1 MSERVSGLL
10 DKLTPR
16 PNRRELMWIVGAILL
31 ALTIRIVYIIA
42 TKDHGLAG
50 DEFEYDLEAK
60 LAADDGKW
68 LHSTTPYNEVHA
80 SVWKAPGYPVFLSV
94 LYTILG
100 SDATRAIVA
109 QVLIF
114 TPITIGVTWLLGRHL
129 FGVTAGVLAAL
140 VAAVYPNVWQ
150 YDVGLYSEVIATPLG
165 IAMLLVVFSTKKL
178 TWPRVATVGVMLGVL
193 LLIKPAA
200 ILWITGIA
208 IVWWSLRGLRV
219 GTAWIAATL
228 AIALLV
234 VAPYSIRN
242 ATLDGPWV
250 PLSLQTAAGYGT
262 FNDDAHFDGTHP
274 WAWRPETKRDRDLF
288 AQKRTDGELY
298 NELNK
303 RTRAYIEKYP
313 ESLVKAFARNGV
325 QRTWDLRP
333 LAQVNY
339 ELAFEGR
346 TVAVADIGWLMY
358 IVLGVMTLWALWRL
372 WRAKRRTLVLA
383 LLAVALA
390 ASAGYSTAGGTRYRQ
405 PFEPLIAVLAMS
417 VVAPLFTRRPRLAAM
432 LGDDVG
438 VDAPRGAGGVGPAEG
453 GRGGGGAP
461 SGDPSGQQAG

>member
-1 MSERVSGLL
+1 MSARLEGLL

-16 PNRRELMWIVGAILL
+16 PNRRELMWIVGAVAL
-31 ALTIRIVYIIA
+31 ALAIRIVYIIA
-42 TKDHGLAG
+42 TKDHALAG
-50 DEFEYDLEAK
+50 DEIEYDLEAK
-60 LAADDGKW
+60 LAADGHW
-68 LHSTTPYNEVHA
+68 LQTTTPYGDAHA

-100 SDATRAIVA
+100 SEAWRAILA

-114 TPITIGVTWLLGRHL
+114 TPISIVVTWLLGRHL

-140 VAAVYPNVWQ
+140 LLAVYPNAWQ

-165 IAMLLVVFSTKKL
+165 IAMLLVVFSTKEL
-178 TWPRVATVGVMLGVL
+178 TWRRVTIVGVMLGLL

-200 ILWITGIA
+200 LLWVTGIA
-208 IVWWSLRGLRV
+208 VVWWSVRGLRA
-219 GTAWIAATL
+219 GTGWIAATV
-228 AIALLV
+228 AIAILV

-250 PLSLQTAAGYGT
+250 PLSLQTASGYGT
-262 FNDDAHFDGTHP
+262 FNDDAALDGTHP
-274 WAWRPETKRDRDLF
+274 WAWRPETKRDRELF
-288 AQKRTDGELY
+288 QVKRTDGELY

-303 RTRAYIEKYP
+303 RVREYIKDNP
-313 ESLVKAFARNGV
+313 SSLVKAFARNGV

-333 LAQVNY
+333 LNQVNY
-339 ELAFEGR
+339 ELQFEGR
-346 TVAVADIGWLMY
+346 TTAVADIGWLMY
-358 IVLGVMTLWALWRL
+358 IVLGLMTLLALWRL

-405 PFEPLIAVLAMS
+405 PFEPLIAVLAVS
-417 VVAPLFTRRPRLAAM
+417 VIAPLITRRPRLAAM

-438 VDAPRGAGGVGPAEG
+438 VDTPRGAGGVGPGEG
-453 GRGGGGAP
+453 GRGGSGAP

>member
-1 MSERVSGLL
+1 VSARLQGLL

-16 PNRRELMWIVGAILL
+16 PNRRELMWVIGAIVL
-31 ALTIRIVYIIA
+31 ALAIRIVYVIA
-42 TKDHGLAG
+42 TKDHALAG
-50 DEFEYDLEAK
+50 DEIEYDLEAK
-60 LAADDGKW
+60 LAADGHW
-68 LHSTTPYNEVHA
+68 LQTTTPYGDAHA

-100 SDATRAIVA
+100 SEAWRAILA

-114 TPITIGVTWLLGRHL
+114 TPISIVLIWLLGRNL
-129 FGVTAGVLAAL
+129 FGVTVGVLAAL
-140 VAAVYPNVWQ
+140 LAAVYPNIWQ

-165 IAMLLVVFSTKKL
+165 IAMLLVVFTTKEL

-208 IVWWSLRGLRV
+208 VIWWALRGLRA
-219 GTAWIAATL
+219 GTGWTAATVGI
-228 AIALLV
+228 AILV

-262 FNDDAHFDGTHP
+262 FNDDAALDGTHP
-274 WAWRPETKRDRDLF
+274 WAWRPETKRDRELF
-288 AQKRTDGELY
+288 TVKRTDGDLY

-303 RTRAYIEKYP
+303 RTRDYIKDNP
-313 ESLVKAFARNGV
+313 SSLVKAFARNGV

-333 LAQVNY
+333 LGQVNY

-346 TVAVADIGWLMY
+346 TTAVADIGWAMY
-358 IVLGVMTLWALWRL
+358 IVLGLMTLFALWRL
-372 WRAKRRTLVLA
+372 WRAKRRPLVLA
-383 LLAVALA
+383 LLAVALT

-417 VVAPLFTRRPRLAAM
+417 VIAPLITRRPRLAAV

-438 VDAPRGAGGVGPAEG
+438 VDRPGGAGGVGPAEG
-453 GRGGGGAP
+453 GRGGRGALGGGA
-461 SGDPSGQQAG
+461 GGQQAG